1 MERGKMNRKQLY
13 LVGGIVGLL
22 LVIFVAMMSYYIF
35 KFRKDFLAEQAGR
48 IAYQGQVEELLR
60 RLSTTQA
67 ELDAKKARIEI
78 LENTIDEIQRR
89 AGNLSE
95 AKAKVEAEKMK
106 LLGEIKT
113 EGGIKKERKI
123 P

>member
-48 IAYQGQVEELLR
+48 IAYQGKVEELLR

-67 ELDAKKARIEI
+67 ELDAKKARVEI

-89 AGNLSE
+89 AGNLSA
-95 AKAKVEAEKMK
+95 AKTRVEAERNAASQ
-106 LLGEIKT
+106 GGKT
-113 EGGIKKERKI
+113 E
-123 P
+123 

>member
-1 MERGKMNRKQLY
+1 MNRKQFY
-13 LVGGIVGLL
+13 LVSGIVGLL
-22 LVIFVAMMSYYIF
+22 LVIFTTTMSYYLF

-48 IAYQGQVEELLR
+48 IAYEGKVEELLR

-67 ELDAKKARIEI
+67 ELDAKKARVEI

-89 AGNLSE
+89 ASNLSAAKTRVEVERNE
-95 AKAKVEAEKMK
+95 ASQ
-106 LLGEIKT
+106 GGKT
-113 EGGIKKERKI
+113 EGAGVKKERKI

>member
-1 MERGKMNRKQLY
+1 MNRKQLY

-48 IAYQGQVEELLR
+48 IAYQGKVEELLR

-67 ELDAKKARIEI
+67 ELDAKKARVEI

-89 AGNLSE
+89 AGNLSA
-95 AKAKVEAEKMK
+95 AKTRVEAERNAASQ
-106 LLGEIKT
+106 GGKT
-113 EGGIKKERKI
+113 E
-123 P
+123 